1 MAREALCFESF
12 TCIKQPGQPDQS
24 ILLIFQSAKLKL
36 ELNFKNYK
44 ITYVKYMFIE
54 KNHTN

>member
-24 ILLIFQSAKLKL
+24 ILLIFQSCKLKL
-36 ELNFKNYK
+36 ELNFKNYEIYICK
-44 ITYVKYMFIE
+44 IHVYRKKSY
-54 KNHTN
+54 

>member
-24 ILLIFQSAKLKL
+24 ILLIFQSRKLKL
-36 ELNFKNYK
+36 ELNFKNYEIYICK
-44 ITYVKYMFIE
+44 IHVYRKKSY
-54 KNHTN
+54 